1 MPPAEFMVGQALR
14 LPSELPSAGGAPAL
28 QFFSSWDGAELFY
41 RAWIPQG
48 RTGKAL
54 LLFHRGHEHSGR
66 WAEFVEMLGLEDVAI
81 FAWDQRGHGRS
92 PGQRGAAENFGTLV
106 KDVDAFVRHV
116 RCQHGFAL
124 ENMIVLAHSVGA
136 VVASAWVHDYAP
148 PIRAMILATP
158 AFRVR
163 LYVPFAVPSLRL
175 RQKFVGPGFVKSY
188 VKAKMLTHDPEQAA
202 QYDADPLIFR
212 QIAVNVLLALHDA
225 GTRLLAD
232 AGAIQ
237 LPTLMLSAGRDWV
250 VSLKAQ
256 REFFNG
262 LSSPVKRMHVFPAA
276 YHALFHERERSQVVD
291 RVRDFVR
298 EQFAMPPTRPSL
310 FEADKYG
317 HTWEEYERLKLR
329 GRPHFA
335 VVRAGL
341 KTGGRLSKGIDL
353 GWRSGFDSG
362 LTLDY
367 VYENKPRG
375 VTPLGRLIDRNYLN
389 SPGWR
394 GVRERK
400 KNLESLLQQVIEN
413 AYGDGLSVRILDIA
427 AGGGRYLLETMRR
440 LPRIPMTALLRDYKQ
455 ENVEAA
461 ARCAAELGLTNVTVE
476 VGNAFDRASLA
487 SIRPRP
493 TIAIVSG
500 LFELF
505 PENSGVM
512 ESLRGL
518 ADALEPGGYL
528 LYTNQPW
535 HPQVE
540 FIARVLRNREGR
552 PWIMRR
558 RTTAEMDELVRVA
571 GFEKSRME
579 VDEGGMFTVSVA
591 RRGGSSPAGAG
602 PLDGKNGADGAH

>member
-1 MPPAEFMVGQALR
+1 MTTVDQTVT
-14 LPSELPSAGGAPAL
+14 
-28 QFFSSWDGAELFY
+28 SWDGAQLFY
-41 RAWIPQG
+41 RAWIPDQP
-48 RTGKAL
+48 TEKAL

-66 WAEFVEMLGLEDVAI
+66 WMEFVEMLGLNDVAI
-81 FAWDQRGHGRS
+81 FAWDARGHGRS
-92 PGQRGAAENFGTLV
+92 AGERGAADNFGTLV
-106 KDVDAFVRHV
+106 KDVDTFVRHV
-116 RCQHGFAL
+116 RDHHGFAF

-136 VVASAWVHDYAP
+136 VVVSAWVHDYAP

-163 LYVPFAVPSLRL
+163 LYVPFAIPSLRL
-175 RQKFVGPGFVKSY
+175 KQKFVGPGYVKSY
-188 VKAKMLTHDPEQAA
+188 VKGKMLTHDPAQAA
-202 QYDADPLIFR
+202 QYEADPLIFR

-262 LSSPVKRMHVFPAA
+262 LSSPVKSMHVFPAA

-291 RVRDFVR
+291 RARDFILER
-298 EQFAMPPTRPSL
+298 FTTPTVPPSL
-310 FEADKYG
+310 VAADKYG

-329 GRPHFA
+329 GSPHFA
-335 VVRAGL
+335 LVRGGM
-341 KTGGRLSKGIDL
+341 KTGGRLSKGIGL

-367 VYENKPRG
+367 VYENQPRG

-394 GVRERK
+394 GIRQRK
-400 KNLESLLQQVIEN
+400 KNLETQLRWVIERVH
-413 AYGDGLSVRILDIA
+413 AEGEPVRIVDIA
-427 AGGGRYLLETMRR
+427 AGGGRYLLETMHG
-440 LPRIPMTALLRDYKQ
+440 LAQIPMTALLRDYKP
-455 ENVEAA
+455 ENVDAA
-461 ARCAAELGLTNVTVE
+461 TRFAAKLGLTNVTVE
-476 VGNAFDRASLA
+476 IADAFDREAIA

-505 PENSGVM
+505 PENAGVLQA
-512 ESLRGL
+512 LRGL
-518 ADALEPGGYL
+518 ADVLEPGGYL
-528 LYTNQPW
+528 VYTNQPW

-540 FIARVLRNREGR
+540 FIARVLRNREGK

-558 RTTAEMDELVRVA
+558 RTTAEMDELVSVA
-571 GFEKSRME
+571 GFQKSAME
-579 VDEGGMFTVSVA
+579 VDEWGMFTVSVA
-591 RRGGSSPAGAG
+591 RRGGSSPAPAG
-602 PLDGKNGADGAH
+602 SLDAKNGANGAH